1 MKNPIRVIVALDEE
15 SYEIFNRLKE
25 KFINSQSELIRRA
38 LRFYHD
44 YQELEN
50 YDRNKVKTYV
60 DMPAEGEH
68 LILDIDHWIAFLKFI
83 ETHPESDKFWE
94 THREVAR
101 AHAEE
106 FRGKDAKYILER
118 LEACNFFRINA
129 KNGEWTLVLN
139 HEATKKFV
147 KMFLE
152 EVFKNMGLNVEI
164 KEDLM
169 KLRLRFS
176 NPPP

>member
-1 MKNPIRVIVALDEE
+1 MKNPIRITVALDDE
-15 SYEIFNRLKE
+15 SYEIFNKLKE
-25 KFINSQSELIRRA
+25 KFRNSQSETIRRA
-38 LRFYHD
+38 LRFYYD

-50 YDRNKVKTYV
+50 YDKNKIKTYV
-60 DMPAEGEH
+60 EMLAEGEH
-68 LILDIDHWIAFLKFI
+68 VILDIDHWVAFLKFI
-83 ETHPESDKFWE
+83 ESHPESEKFWE
-94 THREVAR
+94 MHKEVAR

-106 FRGKDAKYILER
+106 FEGKSVEYVLER

-129 KNGEWTLVLN
+129 KKDEYTLVLN

-152 EVFKNMGLNVEI
+152 EVFKGMGISIEI

-169 KLRLRFS
+169 KLRLKVL
-176 NPPP
+176 